1 MEQQHLSVAQNVT
14 RAATAWAASP
24 VGLLVRVE
32 ALVTA
37 SCALLATL
45 VFLGSGRRTSRSAA
59 FRFVVWLA
67 LMLSY
72 PAVSYTIGLMQSGS
86 FRNDMV
92 VVWACFLL
100 GCADGIAACSLDGAA
115 QQARTMIS
123 QATQVFYVMLLLI
136 SYLGSLQLQ
145 LKVLLS
151 LLWLLNVA
159 KLVLRLRGLL
169 AAGRD
174 RVLTADN
181 WLISKYMAH
190 EKVSS
195 IWDFDPATMRGY
207 RYVVTGDDKKNVQ
220 YQYGAA
226 EYKVDDE
233 LVTVEKAWEQ
243 HDGSLLSDDDKLK
256 DLCLS
261 FSLFKLLR
269 QRLNLNGKPFHEP
282 KDIRT
287 LVFVRRGLAGG
298 DSCEDHDRMY
308 RVIEVELGF
317 LFDFYYARYPS
328 PKQTLVPETATF
340 MAAAALSLST
350 LFSPALLH
358 HHHHHPPPPGGGAVD
373 YTTTSVDIRLARLVI
388 SLFLVLELSQY
399 LSLVLSD
406 WHRVKMLCRYVRH
419 RPWWQGHPILEK
431 FLWLTC
437 RATLTRSYWSNSVGQ
452 YSLLHSCL
460 ENQSS
465 CLLTRVPLHRW
476 VKDQLATTRAVTR
489 RSLPVAV
496 KRQIHRL
503 LRSEWLSNVKY
514 GDRTLQRNDM
524 LQVFDWSTSRY
535 KFGTMGSILIWHIA
549 TAICDDELSKLF
561 AAAGGKA
568 RPRAAHNAVAADSR
582 EVATVL
588 SNYCAYLLLQA
599 PELVT
604 DEVHDERL
612 LMEAVQEAIQ
622 NYLRNIGCRRSK
634 DAMFASLREFMPADE
649 ANFTGEAVLADG
661 AQLGYQLLSAMAD
674 EAALWNL
681 LAEMW
686 VELLLAVAPSEN
698 VTGHVKKLA
707 TGGELITHLWALLT
721 HGGII
726 KRREKPYYDS
736 R

>member
-100 GCADGIAACSLDGAA
+100 GCADGIAACSLDGAD

-350 LFSPALLH
+350 LFSPAL
-358 HHHHHPPPPGGGAVD
+358 
-373 YTTTSVDIRLARLVI
+373 VI

-549 TAICDDELSKLF
+549 TAICDDELSKLLA
-561 AAAGGKA
+561 AAAGK
-568 RPRAAHNAVAADSR
+568 
-582 EVATVL
+582 
-588 SNYCAYLLLQA
+588 A

-622 NYLRNIGCRRSK
+622 NYLRNKGCRRSK

-649 ANFTGEAVLADG
+649 ANFTGEAVLVDG
-661 AQLGYQLLSAMAD
+661 AQLGYQLLSTMAD
-674 EAALWNL
+674 EAALWNVV
-681 LAEMW
+681 AEMW

-726 KRREKPYYDS
+726 RRREKPYYDS

>member
-1 MEQQHLSVAQNVT
+1 MGVQHLSVQNIT
-14 RAATAWAASP
+14 RSTTAWAASP

-32 ALVTA
+32 VLVTA

-45 VFLGSGRRTSRSAA
+45 VFLGSGRRTSRNAA

-100 GCADGIAACSLDGAA
+100 GCADGIAACSVDGSD

-123 QATQVFYVMLLLI
+123 QATQVLYVMLLVLC
-136 SYLGSLQLQ
+136 YLGSLKLQ
-145 LKVLLS
+145 LKVILS

-159 KLVLRLRGLL
+159 KLGLRLWSLL

-190 EKVSS
+190 EKVNNVG
-195 IWDFDPATMRGY
+195 DFDP
-207 RYVVTGDDKKNVQ
+207 
-220 YQYGAA
+220 YQYNGDG
-226 EYKVDDE
+226 EYKVKINNDE
-233 LVTVEKAWEQ
+233 LVTVETAWKKHERD
-243 HDGSLLSDDDKLK
+243 DGSLLSNDGKLK

-261 FSLFKLLR
+261 FALFKLLR
-269 QRLNLNGKPFHEP
+269 QRLNGKPLPLHEP
-282 KDIRT
+282 PGDIKA

-298 DSCEDHDRMY
+298 DECDDHERMF

-317 LFDFYYARYPS
+317 LYDFYYARGN
-328 PKQTLVPETATF
+328 T
-340 MAAAALSLST
+340 
-350 LFSPALLH
+350 
-358 HHHHHPPPPGGGAVD
+358 GVD
-373 YTTTSVDIRLARLVI
+373 YTTTSLDIWLARLVI
-388 SLFLVLELSQY
+388 TLFLVLELSQY

-406 WHRVKMLCRYVRH
+406 WHRVKMLSRYILHRQWWCRR
-419 RPWWQGHPILEK
+419 PILETL
-431 FLWLTC
+431 LWLTC

-452 YSLLHSCL
+452 YSLLHACL
-460 ENQSS
+460 HNHT
-465 CLLTRVPLHRW
+465 TRVSAVHRW
-476 VKDQLATTRAVTR
+476 ITKNVV
-489 RSLPVAV
+489 V
-496 KRQIHRL
+496 KRQSIPVSARQQIHRL
-503 LRSEWLSNVKY
+503 IRSEWLSNVKY
-514 GDRTLQRNDM
+514 GDRTPQKYDLLQ
-524 LQVFDWSTSRY
+524 QFDWSTSRY
-535 KFGTMGSILIWHIA
+535 EFGAMGSILVWHIA
-549 TAICDDELSKLF
+549 TAICDVEQSKLTSP
-561 AAAGGKA
+561 AEITE
-568 RPRAAHNAVAADSR
+568 RR
-582 EVATVL
+582 EAATVL

-612 LMEAVQEAIQ
+612 LMEAVREGIQ
-622 NYLRNIGCRRSK
+622 SYFRRHGCHRSK
-634 DAMFASLREFMPADE
+634 VDAMFVVLRDFVRSDDE
-649 ANFTGEAVLADG
+649 DNVTGEAVLGDG
-661 AQLGYQLLSAMAD
+661 VRLGKQMLSGILKD
-674 EAALWNL
+674 EVVRWNL

-686 VELLLAVAPSEN
+686 VELLLTVAPSEN
-698 VTGHVKKLA
+698 VTGHVKLLA

-726 KRREKPYYDS
+726 KRPSKPYYAS